1 MLFARCANQQSPGGG
16 EVDTVPPLIK
26 EIFPENGTVN
36 YHEDYFEISFSEYV
50 DKRSVQEAIFISPA
64 LHIRRHS
71 ARLKLAAISFLSLHF
86 HK

>member
-36 YHEDYFEISFSEYV
+36 YHEDYFEISFSE
-50 DKRSVQEAIFISPA
+50 SPQMIF
-64 LHIRRHS
+64 
-71 ARLKLAAISFLSLHF
+71 
-86 HK
+86 